1 MEFYFSDANLRLS
14 KFLAKIY
21 AKDPWVPIQTFL
33 SFNKVAA
40 LLAEL
45 DVGEEETSQV
55 AEVLSHVSR
64 KRVKFTKQSLD
75 LKVEKALRV
84 VASPVLQLS
93 EDGKKVTR
101 AEPFKP
107 ADKEQVEARTIYVEN
122 LPQDADHESLKKVA
136 KLGSLVPQ
144 SNMQ

>member
-1 MEFYFSDANLRLS
+1 MILIKDSLGQQMVG
-14 KFLAKIY
+14 KI
-21 AKDPWVPIQTFL
+21 KKRNGPPIYSASHLT
-33 SFNKVAA
+33 
-40 LLAEL
+40 AE
-45 DVGEEETSQV
+45 
-55 AEVLSHVSR
+55 
-64 KRVKFTKQSLD
+64 QSYVF
-75 LKVEKALRV
+75 KVEKALRV

-136 KLGSLVPQ
+136 KLGSPVPQ
-144 SNMQ
+144 SNM